1 MDINKIGKF
10 IKELRLEKN
19 ISQNQ
24 LSEETHVT
32 RQAISNWE
40 NGKAIPDS
48 DILLTLSSLFE
59 VSINEIL
66 SGERN
71 ISESNLQDITLQ
83 LIDEN
88 NDKRRKIKKILLIST
103 ISIVSLFLIFLGFY
117 FINNYNSI
125 KVYSVR
131 GQSKNYKTYNGI
143 FVVTKNKIYLRLGKI
158 QNYGKKNIDELN
170 KIQLFYLNKQKD
182 KVVLLEND
190 KTDILLDEDFGYKEY
205 FYSNN
210 LNTISNN
217 MYLEITYNEK
227 EKEIIKLN
235 FKEKFKNNF
244 LFKKF
249 EKQKVLKDE
258 IKPESILKKDAE
270 MQELLSREKIKVDE
284 QMKIRKLLDSKKDE
298 EIEKEPVEKIVYIS
312 NYPQEE
318 IPKEEEKEIKE
329 EMESK
334 EEVSISLENTIQEPD
349 NNNEEEQEQEET
361 ISLDNFIQK
370 IKEKGTFMFG
380 GYSYESIKE
389 DKLYS
394 THYDGYIITIDI
406 VQGNSLESIQIYA
419 DKQDYNYQKFENNSE
434 KKVESG
440 SVYDSEL
447 INKIIKDIYN
457 L

>member
-10 IKELRLEKN
+10 IKELRIEKN

-24 LSEETHVT
+24 LSEEIHVT

-48 DILLTLSSLFE
+48 DILLTLSSLFK

-71 ISESNLQDITLQ
+71 TSESNLQDITLQ

-88 NDKRRKIKKILLIST
+88 NKKKRKIKRILLTST
-103 ISIVSLFLIFLGFY
+103 VTIVSIFLIFLGFY

-125 KVYSVR
+125 KVYSVN
-131 GQSKNYKTYNGI
+131 GKSTSFKTYNGI
-143 FVVTKNKIYLRLGKI
+143 FVTTRNKFYLRLGKI
-158 QNYGKKNIDELN
+158 RSRGQNNIDRVN
-170 KIQLFYLNKQKD
+170 KVKLFYLNKD
-182 KVVLLEND
+182 NRKVVILEND

-210 LNTISNN
+210 LSTILNN

-270 MQELLSREKIKVDE
+270 MQELLSREKNKVDE
-284 QMKIRKLLDSKKDE
+284 LMKTRKLLDSKQDE
-298 EIEKEPVEKIVYIS
+298 EVEKEPIEKIVYIN
-312 NYPQEE
+312 NYQQENE
-318 IPKEEEKEIKE
+318 PPEEEKETKE
-329 EMESK
+329 EIK
-334 EEVSISLENTIQEPD
+334 TSLENTLQEPD
-349 NNNEEEQEQEET
+349 DNSDEDQTQEEP

-370 IKEKGTFMFG
+370 IKENGTFEFG
-380 GYSYESIKE
+380 MYKYEFFIEDKQYIIYCNNDNMMIEIYYGDIIEVVQIYLNVNKYEYKKLDNYEEVEVHNGDIEESTFINNLIKE
-389 DKLYS
+389 
-394 THYDGYIITIDI
+394 
-406 VQGNSLESIQIYA
+406 
-419 DKQDYNYQKFENNSE
+419 
-434 KKVESG
+434 
-440 SVYDSEL
+440 VYE
-447 INKIIKDIYN
+447 YM
-457 L
+457 

>member
-10 IKELRLEKN
+10 IKELRIEKN

-24 LSEETHVT
+24 LSEEIHVT

-48 DILLTLSSLFE
+48 DILLTLSSLFK

-71 ISESNLQDITLQ
+71 TSESNLQDITLQ

-88 NDKRRKIKKILLIST
+88 NKKKRKIKRILLTST
-103 ISIVSLFLIFLGFY
+103 VTIVSIFLIFLGFY

-125 KVYSVR
+125 KVYSVN
-131 GQSKNYKTYNGI
+131 GKSTSFKTYNGI
-143 FVVTKNKIYLRLGKI
+143 FVTTRNKFYLRLGKI
-158 QNYGKKNIDELN
+158 RSRGQNNIDRVN
-170 KIQLFYLNKQKD
+170 KVKLFYLNKD
-182 KVVLLEND
+182 NRKVVILEND

-210 LNTISNN
+210 LNTILNN

-270 MQELLSREKIKVDE
+270 MQELLSHEKIKVDE
-284 QMKIRKLLDSKKDE
+284 LMKTRKLLDSKQDE
-298 EIEKEPVEKIVYIS
+298 EVEKEPIEKIIYIN
-312 NYPQEE
+312 NYQQEYELPEEVDETKEE
-318 IPKEEEKEIKE
+318 IKIP
-329 EMESK
+329 
-334 EEVSISLENTIQEPD
+334 LENNLQEPD
-349 NNNEEEQEQEET
+349 DNSDEDQTQEEP

-370 IKEKGTFMFG
+370 IKENGTFEFG
-380 GYSYESIKE
+380 MYKYEFFIEDKQYIIYCNNDNMMIEIYYGDIIEVVQIYLNVNKYEYKKLDNYEEVEVHNGDIEESTFINNLIKE
-389 DKLYS
+389 
-394 THYDGYIITIDI
+394 
-406 VQGNSLESIQIYA
+406 
-419 DKQDYNYQKFENNSE
+419 
-434 KKVESG
+434 
-440 SVYDSEL
+440 VYE
-447 INKIIKDIYN
+447 YM
-457 L
+457 

>member
-1 MDINKIGKF
+1 MDINKIGRF

-24 LSEETHVT
+24 LSEEIHVT

-48 DILLTLSSLFE
+48 DILLTLSSLFK

-88 NDKRRKIKKILLIST
+88 NDKRRKIKRILLTST
-103 ISIVSLFLIFLGFY
+103 ISIISLFLIFLGFY

-125 KVYSVR
+125 KVYSVN
-131 GQSKNYKTYNGI
+131 GKSTSFKTYNGI
-143 FVVTKNKIYLRLGKI
+143 FVTTRNKFYLRLGKI
-158 QNYGKKNIDELN
+158 RSRGQNNIDRVN
-170 KIQLFYLNKQKD
+170 KVKLFYLNKD
-182 KVVLLEND
+182 NRKVVILEND

-210 LNTISNN
+210 LNTILNN

-235 FKEKFKNNF
+235 FKEKFKNNY

-270 MQELLSREKIKVDE
+270 MQELLSREKLKVDE
-284 QMKIRKLLDSKKDE
+284 LMKTRKLLDSKQDE
-298 EIEKEPVEKIVYIS
+298 EVEKEPVEKVIYIN
-312 NYPQEE
+312 NYQQEEE
-318 IPKEEEKEIKE
+318 IPKEEEEEPKEEIKT
-329 EMESK
+329 
-334 EEVSISLENTIQEPD
+334 SLVKTIQEPD
-349 NNNEEEQEQEET
+349 NNSDEEQTQEEP
-361 ISLDNFIQK
+361 ISLDNFIQET
-370 IKEKGTFMFG
+370 KENGTFEFG
-380 GYSYESIKE
+380 MYKYELFID
-389 DKLYS
+389 DKQ
-394 THYDGYIITIDI
+394 YIIYCNDD
-406 VQGNSLESIQIYA
+406 SIMIEIYY
-419 DKQDYNYQKFENNSE
+419 DNVIECIQLYNNANIYEYQKFTDFIEEETYNGSIE
-434 KKVESG
+434 ESIFIE
-440 SVYDSEL
+440 SLLKE
-447 INKIIKDIYN
+447 IYEYI
-457 L
+457 

>member
-10 IKELRLEKN
+10 IKELRIEKN

-24 LSEETHVT
+24 LSEEIHVT

-48 DILLTLSSLFE
+48 DILLTLSSLFK

-71 ISESNLQDITLQ
+71 TSESNLQDITLQ

-88 NDKRRKIKKILLIST
+88 NKKKRKIKRILLTST
-103 ISIVSLFLIFLGFY
+103 VTIVSIFLIFLGFY

-125 KVYSVR
+125 KVYSVN
-131 GQSKNYKTYNGI
+131 GKSTSFKTYNGI
-143 FVVTKNKIYLRLGKI
+143 FVTTRNKFYLRLGKI
-158 QNYGKKNIDELN
+158 RSRGQNNIDRVN
-170 KIQLFYLNKQKD
+170 KVKLFYLNKD
-182 KVVLLEND
+182 NRKVVILEND

-210 LNTISNN
+210 LSTILNN

-270 MQELLSREKIKVDE
+270 MQELLSREKNKVDE
-284 QMKIRKLLDSKKDE
+284 LMKTRKLLDSKQDE
-298 EIEKEPVEKIVYIS
+298 EVEKEPIEKIVYIN
-312 NYPQEE
+312 NYQQENE
-318 IPKEEEKEIKE
+318 PPEEEKETKE
-329 EMESK
+329 EIK
-334 EEVSISLENTIQEPD
+334 TSLENTLQEPD
-349 NNNEEEQEQEET
+349 DNSDEDQTQEEP

-370 IKEKGTFMFG
+370 IKENGTFEFG
-380 GYSYESIKE
+380 MYKYEFFIEDKQYIIYCNDKNIMMEIVNNSILESVQIYTDVNKYEYIKLDNNEEVEAHNGDIEESTFINNLIKE
-389 DKLYS
+389 
-394 THYDGYIITIDI
+394 
-406 VQGNSLESIQIYA
+406 
-419 DKQDYNYQKFENNSE
+419 
-434 KKVESG
+434 
-440 SVYDSEL
+440 VYE
-447 INKIIKDIYN
+447 YM
-457 L
+457 

>member
-1 MDINKIGKF
+1 MDINKIGRF

-24 LSEETHVT
+24 LSEEIHVT

-48 DILLTLSSLFE
+48 DILLTLSSLFK

-88 NDKRRKIKKILLIST
+88 NDKRRKIKRILLTST
-103 ISIVSLFLIFLGFY
+103 ISIISLFLIFLGFY

-143 FVVTKNKIYLRLGKI
+143 FVVTRNKVYLRLGKI
-158 QNYGKKNIDELN
+158 KKYGKKNIDELN
-170 KIQLFYLNKQKD
+170 KIQLFYLNKQKE
-182 KVVLLEND
+182 KAVLLEDDN
-190 KTDILLDEDFGYKEY
+190 TDILLDEDFGYKEY

-210 LNTISNN
+210 LNTILNN
-217 MYLEITYNEK
+217 MYLEITYNEN

-284 QMKIRKLLDSKKDE
+284 K
-298 EIEKEPVEKIVYIS
+298 
-312 NYPQEE
+312 NY
-318 IPKEEEKEIKE
+318 
-329 EMESK
+329 S
-334 EEVSISLENTIQEPD
+334 
-349 NNNEEEQEQEET
+349 
-361 ISLDNFIQK
+361 
-370 IKEKGTFMFG
+370 GTR
-380 GYSYESIKE
+380 
-389 DKLYS
+389 
-394 THYDGYIITIDI
+394 
-406 VQGNSLESIQIYA
+406 
-419 DKQDYNYQKFENNSE
+419 
-434 KKVESG
+434 
-440 SVYDSEL
+440 
-447 INKIIKDIYN
+447 
-457 L
+457 

>member
-10 IKELRLEKN
+10 IKELRIEKN

-24 LSEETHVT
+24 LSEEIHVT

-48 DILLTLSSLFE
+48 DILLTLSSLFK

-88 NDKRRKIKKILLIST
+88 NDKRRKIKRILLTST
-103 ISIVSLFLIFLGFY
+103 ISIISLFLIFLGFY

-131 GQSKNYKTYNGI
+131 GQSENYKTYNGI
-143 FVVTKNKIYLRLGKI
+143 FVVTRNKVYLRLGKI
-158 QNYGKKNIDELN
+158 KKYGKKNIDKLN
-170 KIQLFYLNKQKD
+170 KIQLFYLNKQKER
-182 KVVLLEND
+182 VILLEDNN
-190 KTDILLDEDFGYKEY
+190 TDILLDEDFGYKEY

-210 LNTISNN
+210 LNDILNN
-217 MYLEITYNEK
+217 MYLEITYNEN

-284 QMKIRKLLDSKKDE
+284 LMKTRKLLDSKQDE
-298 EIEKEPVEKIVYIS
+298 EVEKEPIEKIIYIN
-312 NYPQEE
+312 NYQQENE
-318 IPKEEEKEIKE
+318 PPEEEKETKE
-329 EMESK
+329 EIKILPEK
-334 EEVSISLENTIQEPD
+334 NIQVEND
-349 NNNEEEQEQEET
+349 NNEEEKEES

-370 IKEKGTFMFG
+370 IKENGIFEFGMYKYEFFIEDKQYIIYCNDKNIMMEIVNNSILESVQIYTDVNKYEYIKLDNNEEVEAHNGDIEESTFINNL
-380 GYSYESIKE
+380 IKE
-389 DKLYS
+389 
-394 THYDGYIITIDI
+394 
-406 VQGNSLESIQIYA
+406 
-419 DKQDYNYQKFENNSE
+419 
-434 KKVESG
+434 
-440 SVYDSEL
+440 VYE
-447 INKIIKDIYN
+447 YM
-457 L
+457 

>member
-1 MDINKIGKF
+1 MDINKIGRF

-24 LSEETHVT
+24 LSEEIHVT

-48 DILLTLSSLFE
+48 DILLTLSSLFK
-59 VSINEIL
+59 VSIDEIL

-71 ISESNLQDITLQ
+71 MNESNLQDITLQ

-88 NDKRRKIKKILLIST
+88 NKKKRKIKRILLTST
-103 ISIVSLFLIFLGFY
+103 ISIVSIFLIFLGFY

-125 KVYSVR
+125 KVYSVN
-131 GQSKNYKTYNGI
+131 GKSTSFKTYNGI
-143 FVVTKNKIYLRLGKI
+143 FVTTRNKFYLRLGKI
-158 QNYGKKNIDELN
+158 RSRGQNNIDRVN
-170 KIQLFYLNKQKD
+170 KVKLFYLNKD
-182 KVVLLEND
+182 NRKVVILEND

-210 LNTISNN
+210 LNTILNN

-227 EKEIIKLN
+227 EKEIINLN

-284 QMKIRKLLDSKKDE
+284 LMKTRKLLDSKQDE
-298 EIEKEPVEKIVYIS
+298 EVEKEPVEKVIYIN
-312 NYPQEE
+312 NYQQEEE
-318 IPKEEEKEIKE
+318 IPKEEEEEPKEEIKT
-329 EMESK
+329 
-334 EEVSISLENTIQEPD
+334 SLVKTIQEPD
-349 NNNEEEQEQEET
+349 NNSDEEQTQEEP

-370 IKEKGTFMFG
+370 IKENGTFEFG
-380 GYSYESIKE
+380 MYKYEFFIEDKQYIIYCNNDNMMIEIYYGDIIEEVQIYLNVNKYEYMKLVNHEVSESHNGDIEENNFINNLIKE
-389 DKLYS
+389 
-394 THYDGYIITIDI
+394 
-406 VQGNSLESIQIYA
+406 
-419 DKQDYNYQKFENNSE
+419 
-434 KKVESG
+434 
-440 SVYDSEL
+440 VYE
-447 INKIIKDIYN
+447 YM
-457 L
+457 

>member
-1 MDINKIGKF
+1 MDINKIGRF

-24 LSEETHVT
+24 LSEEIHVT

-48 DILLTLSSLFE
+48 DILLTLSSLFK

-88 NDKRRKIKKILLIST
+88 NDKRRKIKRILLTST
-103 ISIVSLFLIFLGFY
+103 ISIISLFLIFLGFY

-125 KVYSVR
+125 KVYSVN
-131 GQSKNYKTYNGI
+131 GKSTSFKTYNGI
-143 FVVTKNKIYLRLGKI
+143 FVTTRNKFYLRLGKI
-158 QNYGKKNIDELN
+158 RSRGQNNIDRVN
-170 KIQLFYLNKQKD
+170 KVKLFYLNKD
-182 KVVLLEND
+182 NRKVVILEND

-210 LNTISNN
+210 LNTILNN
-217 MYLEITYNEK
+217 MYLEITYNEN

-258 IKPESILKKDAE
+258 IKPESILKKDEE
-270 MQELLSREKIKVDE
+270 MQELLSREKLKVDE
-284 QMKIRKLLDSKKDE
+284 LMKTRKLLDSKQDE
-298 EIEKEPVEKIVYIS
+298 EVEKEPVEKVIYIN
-312 NYPQEE
+312 NYQQEEE
-318 IPKEEEKEIKE
+318 IPKEEEEEPKEEIKT
-329 EMESK
+329 
-334 EEVSISLENTIQEPD
+334 SLVKTIQEPD
-349 NNNEEEQEQEET
+349 NNSDEEQTQEEP
-361 ISLDNFIQK
+361 ISLDNFIQET
-370 IKEKGTFMFG
+370 KENGTFEFG
-380 GYSYESIKE
+380 MYKYELFID
-389 DKLYS
+389 DKQ
-394 THYDGYIITIDI
+394 YIIYCNDD
-406 VQGNSLESIQIYA
+406 SIMIEIYY
-419 DKQDYNYQKFENNSE
+419 DNVIECIQLYNNANIYEYQKFTDFIEEETYNGSIE
-434 KKVESG
+434 ESIFIE
-440 SVYDSEL
+440 SLLKE
-447 INKIIKDIYN
+447 IYEYI
-457 L
+457 

>member
-1 MDINKIGKF
+1 MDINKIGKL
-10 IKELRLEKN
+10 IKELRIEKN

-24 LSEETHVT
+24 LSEEIHVT

-48 DILLTLSSLFE
+48 DILLTLSSLFK

-71 ISESNLQDITLQ
+71 TSESNLQDITLQ

-88 NDKRRKIKKILLIST
+88 NDKRRKIKRILLTST

-131 GQSKNYKTYNGI
+131 GQSENYKTYNGI
-143 FVVTKNKIYLRLGKI
+143 FVVTRNKVYLRLGKI
-158 QNYGKKNIDELN
+158 KKYGKKNIDKLN
-170 KIQLFYLNKQKD
+170 KIQLFYLNKQKER
-182 KVVLLEND
+182 VILLEDNN
-190 KTDILLDEDFGYKEY
+190 TDILLDEDFGYKEY

-210 LNTISNN
+210 LNDILNN
-217 MYLEITYNEK
+217 MYLEITYNEN

-284 QMKIRKLLDSKKDE
+284 LMKTRKLLDSKQDE
-298 EIEKEPVEKIVYIS
+298 EVEKEPIEKIIYIN
-312 NYPQEE
+312 NYQQENE
-318 IPKEEEKEIKE
+318 PPEEEKETKE
-329 EMESK
+329 EIKILPEK
-334 EEVSISLENTIQEPD
+334 NIQVEND
-349 NNNEEEQEQEET
+349 NNEEEKEES

-370 IKEKGTFMFG
+370 IKENGIFEFGMYKYEFFIEDKQYIIYCNDKNIMMEIVNNSILESVQIYTDVNKYEYIKLDNNEEVEAHNGDIEESTFINNL
-380 GYSYESIKE
+380 IKE
-389 DKLYS
+389 
-394 THYDGYIITIDI
+394 
-406 VQGNSLESIQIYA
+406 
-419 DKQDYNYQKFENNSE
+419 
-434 KKVESG
+434 
-440 SVYDSEL
+440 VYE
-447 INKIIKDIYN
+447 YM
-457 L
+457 

>member
-1 MDINKIGKF
+1 MDINKIGRF

-24 LSEETHVT
+24 LSEEIHVT

-48 DILLTLSSLFE
+48 DILLTLSSLFK

-88 NDKRRKIKKILLIST
+88 NDKRRKIKRILLTST
-103 ISIVSLFLIFLGFY
+103 ISIISLFLIFLGFY

-125 KVYSVR
+125 KVYSVN
-131 GQSKNYKTYNGI
+131 GKSTSFKTYNGI
-143 FVVTKNKIYLRLGKI
+143 FVTTRNKFYLRLGKI
-158 QNYGKKNIDELN
+158 RSRGQNNIDRVN
-170 KIQLFYLNKQKD
+170 KVKLFYLNKD
-182 KVVLLEND
+182 NRKVVILEND

-210 LNTISNN
+210 LNTILNN
-217 MYLEITYNEK
+217 MYLEITYNEN

-270 MQELLSREKIKVDE
+270 MQELLSREKLKVDE
-284 QMKIRKLLDSKKDE
+284 LMKTRKLLDSKQDE
-298 EIEKEPVEKIVYIS
+298 EVEKEPVEKVIYIN
-312 NYPQEE
+312 NYQQEEE
-318 IPKEEEKEIKE
+318 IPKEEEEEPKEEIKT
-329 EMESK
+329 
-334 EEVSISLENTIQEPD
+334 SLVKTIQEPD
-349 NNNEEEQEQEET
+349 NNSDEEQTQEEP
-361 ISLDNFIQK
+361 ISLDNFIQET
-370 IKEKGTFMFG
+370 KENGTFEFG
-380 GYSYESIKE
+380 MYKYELFID
-389 DKLYS
+389 DKQ
-394 THYDGYIITIDI
+394 YIIYCNDD
-406 VQGNSLESIQIYA
+406 SIMIEIYY
-419 DKQDYNYQKFENNSE
+419 DNVIECIQLYNNANIYEYQKFTDFIEEETYNGSIE
-434 KKVESG
+434 ESIFIE
-440 SVYDSEL
+440 SLLKE
-447 INKIIKDIYN
+447 IYEYI
-457 L
+457 

>member
-1 MDINKIGKF
+1 MDINKIGRF

-24 LSEETHVT
+24 LSEEIHVT

-48 DILLTLSSLFE
+48 DILLTLSSLFK

-71 ISESNLQDITLQ
+71 TSESNLQDITLQ

-88 NDKRRKIKKILLIST
+88 NDKRRKIKRILLTST

-125 KVYSVR
+125 KVYSVN
-131 GQSKNYKTYNGI
+131 GKSTSFKTYNGI
-143 FVVTKNKIYLRLGKI
+143 FVTTRNKFYLRLGKI
-158 QNYGKKNIDELN
+158 RSRGQNNIDRVN
-170 KIQLFYLNKQKD
+170 KVKLFYLNKD
-182 KVVLLEND
+182 NRKVVILEND

-210 LNTISNN
+210 LNTILNN

-227 EKEIIKLN
+227 EKEIINLN

-284 QMKIRKLLDSKKDE
+284 LMKTRKLLDSKQD
-298 EIEKEPVEKIVYIS
+298 
-312 NYPQEE
+312 EE
-318 IPKEEEKEIKE
+318 IPKEEEEEPKEEIKT
-329 EMESK
+329 
-334 EEVSISLENTIQEPD
+334 SLVKTIQEPD
-349 NNNEEEQEQEET
+349 NNSDEEQTQEEP

-370 IKEKGTFMFG
+370 IKENGTFEFG
-380 GYSYESIKE
+380 MYKYELFID
-389 DKLYS
+389 DKQ
-394 THYDGYIITIDI
+394 YIIYCNDD
-406 VQGNSLESIQIYA
+406 SIMIEIYY
-419 DKQDYNYQKFENNSE
+419 DNVIECIQLYNNANIYEYQKFTDFIEEETYNGSIE
-434 KKVESG
+434 ESIFIE
-440 SVYDSEL
+440 SLLKE
-447 INKIIKDIYN
+447 IYEYI
-457 L
+457 

>member
-1 MDINKIGKF
+1 MDINKIGRF

-24 LSEETHVT
+24 LSEEIHVT

-48 DILLTLSSLFE
+48 DILLTLSSLFK

-71 ISESNLQDITLQ
+71 TSESNLQDITLQ

-88 NDKRRKIKKILLIST
+88 NDKRRKIKRILLTST
-103 ISIVSLFLIFLGFY
+103 ISIISLFLIFLGFY

-125 KVYSVR
+125 KVYSVN
-131 GQSKNYKTYNGI
+131 GKSTSFKTYNGI
-143 FVVTKNKIYLRLGKI
+143 FVTTRNKFYLRLGKI
-158 QNYGKKNIDELN
+158 RSRGQNNIDRVN
-170 KIQLFYLNKQKD
+170 KVKLFYLNKD
-182 KVVLLEND
+182 NRKVVILEND

-210 LNTISNN
+210 LNTILNN

-270 MQELLSREKIKVDE
+270 MQELLSREKLKVDE
-284 QMKIRKLLDSKKDE
+284 LMKTRKLLDSKKDE

-312 NYPQEE
+312 NYPQEYE
-318 IPKEEEKEIKE
+318 PPEEEKEIKE
-329 EMESK
+329 EMEPK
-334 EEVSISLENTIQEPD
+334 EEVKISLENTIQEPD
-349 NNNEEEQEQEET
+349 NNNEEEQEET
-361 ISLDNFIQK
+361 ISLENLIQK

-380 GYSYESIKE
+380 GYSYELIKE

-394 THYDGYIITIDI
+394 ICYDGYIITIDI
-406 VQGNSLESIQIYA
+406 VQGNSFESIQIYA

-434 KKVESG
+434 IKVENG
-440 SVYDSEL
+440 TVCDSEL
-447 INKIIKDIYN
+447 INKIINDIYN

>member
-1 MDINKIGKF
+1 MDINKIGRF

-24 LSEETHVT
+24 LSEEIHVT

-48 DILLTLSSLFE
+48 DILLTLSSLFK

-88 NDKRRKIKKILLIST
+88 NDKRRKIKRILLTST
-103 ISIVSLFLIFLGFY
+103 ISIISLFLIFLGFY

-125 KVYSVR
+125 KVYSVN
-131 GQSKNYKTYNGI
+131 GKSTSFKTYNGI
-143 FVVTKNKIYLRLGKI
+143 FVTTRNKFYLRLGKI
-158 QNYGKKNIDELN
+158 RSRGQNNIDRVN
-170 KIQLFYLNKQKD
+170 KVKLFYLNKD
-182 KVVLLEND
+182 NRKVVILEND

-210 LNTISNN
+210 LNTILNN

-270 MQELLSREKIKVDE
+270 MQELLSREKLKVDE
-284 QMKIRKLLDSKKDE
+284 LMKTRKLLDSKQDE
-298 EIEKEPVEKIVYIS
+298 EVEM
-312 NYPQEE
+312 E
-318 IPKEEEKEIKE
+318 PKEEVK
-329 EMESK
+329 
-334 EEVSISLENTIQEPD
+334 ISLENTIQEPD
-349 NNNEEEQEQEET
+349 NNNEEEQEET
-361 ISLDNFIQK
+361 ISLENLIQK

-380 GYSYESIKE
+380 GYSYELIKE

-394 THYDGYIITIDI
+394 ICYDGYIITIDI
-406 VQGNSLESIQIYA
+406 VQGNSFESIQIYA

-434 KKVESG
+434 IKVENG
-440 SVYDSEL
+440 TVCDSEL
-447 INKIIKDIYN
+447 INKIINDIYN

>member
-1 MDINKIGKF
+1 MDINKIGKL
-10 IKELRLEKN
+10 IKELRIEKN

-24 LSEETHVT
+24 LSEEIHVT

-48 DILLTLSSLFE
+48 DILLTLSSLFK

-71 ISESNLQDITLQ
+71 TSESNLQDITLQ

-88 NDKRRKIKKILLIST
+88 NDKRRKIKRILLTST

-125 KVYSVR
+125 KVYSVN
-131 GQSKNYKTYNGI
+131 GKSTSFKTYNGI
-143 FVVTKNKIYLRLGKI
+143 FVTTRNKFYLRLGKI
-158 QNYGKKNIDELN
+158 RSRGQNNIDRVN
-170 KIQLFYLNKQKD
+170 KVKLFYLNKD
-182 KVVLLEND
+182 NRKVVILEND

-210 LNTISNN
+210 LNTILNN
-217 MYLEITYNEK
+217 MYLEITYNEN

-270 MQELLSREKIKVDE
+270 MQELLSREKLKVDE
-284 QMKIRKLLDSKKDE
+284 LMKTRKLLDSKQDE
-298 EIEKEPVEKIVYIS
+298 EVEKEPVEKVIYIN
-312 NYPQEE
+312 NYQQEEE
-318 IPKEEEKEIKE
+318 IPKEEEEEPKEEIKT
-329 EMESK
+329 
-334 EEVSISLENTIQEPD
+334 SLVKTIQEPD
-349 NNNEEEQEQEET
+349 NNSDEEQTQEEP
-361 ISLDNFIQK
+361 ISLDNFIQET
-370 IKEKGTFMFG
+370 KENGTFEFG
-380 GYSYESIKE
+380 MYKYELFID
-389 DKLYS
+389 DKQ
-394 THYDGYIITIDI
+394 YIIYCNDD
-406 VQGNSLESIQIYA
+406 SIMIEIYY
-419 DKQDYNYQKFENNSE
+419 DNVIECIQLYNNANIYEYQKFTDFIEEETYNGSIE
-434 KKVESG
+434 ESIFIE
-440 SVYDSEL
+440 SLLKE
-447 INKIIKDIYN
+447 IYEYI
-457 L
+457 

>member
-1 MDINKIGKF
+1 MDINKIGRF

-24 LSEETHVT
+24 LSEEIHVT

-48 DILLTLSSLFE
+48 DILLTLSSLFK

-88 NDKRRKIKKILLIST
+88 NDKRRKIKRILLTST
-103 ISIVSLFLIFLGFY
+103 ISIISLFLIFLGFY

-125 KVYSVR
+125 KVYSVN
-131 GQSKNYKTYNGI
+131 GKSTSFKTYNGI
-143 FVVTKNKIYLRLGKI
+143 FVTTRNKFYLRLGKI
-158 QNYGKKNIDELN
+158 RSRGQNNIDRVN
-170 KIQLFYLNKQKD
+170 KVKLFYLNKD
-182 KVVLLEND
+182 NRKVVILEND

-210 LNTISNN
+210 LNDILNN
-217 MYLEITYNEK
+217 MYLEITYNEN

-284 QMKIRKLLDSKKDE
+284 LMKTRKLLDSKQDE
-298 EIEKEPVEKIVYIS
+298 EVEKEPIEKIVYIN
-312 NYPQEE
+312 NYQQENE
-318 IPKEEEKEIKE
+318 PPEEEKETKE
-329 EMESK
+329 EIKILPEK
-334 EEVSISLENTIQEPD
+334 NIQVEND
-349 NNNEEEQEQEET
+349 NNEEEKEES

-370 IKEKGTFMFG
+370 IKENEIFEFGMYKYEFFIEDKQYIIYCNDKNIMMEIVNNSILESVQIYTDVNKYEYIKLDNNEEVEAHNGDIEESTFINNL
-380 GYSYESIKE
+380 IKE
-389 DKLYS
+389 
-394 THYDGYIITIDI
+394 
-406 VQGNSLESIQIYA
+406 
-419 DKQDYNYQKFENNSE
+419 
-434 KKVESG
+434 
-440 SVYDSEL
+440 VYE
-447 INKIIKDIYN
+447 YM
-457 L
+457 

>member
-1 MDINKIGKF
+1 MDINKIGKL
-10 IKELRLEKN
+10 IKELRIEKN

-24 LSEETHVT
+24 LSEEIHVT

-48 DILLTLSSLFE
+48 DILLTLSSLFK

-88 NDKRRKIKKILLIST
+88 NDKRRKIKRILLTST
-103 ISIVSLFLIFLGFY
+103 ISIISLFLIFLGFY

-125 KVYSVR
+125 KVYSVN
-131 GQSKNYKTYNGI
+131 GKSTSFKTYNGI
-143 FVVTKNKIYLRLGKI
+143 FVTTRNKFYLRLGKI
-158 QNYGKKNIDELN
+158 RSRGQNNIDRVN
-170 KIQLFYLNKQKD
+170 KVKLFYLNKD
-182 KVVLLEND
+182 NRKVVILEND

-210 LNTISNN
+210 LNTILNN

-270 MQELLSREKIKVDE
+270 MQELLSREKLKVDE
-284 QMKIRKLLDSKKDE
+284 LMKTRKLLDSKQDE
-298 EIEKEPVEKIVYIS
+298 EVEKEPVEKVIYIN
-312 NYPQEE
+312 NYQQEEE
-318 IPKEEEKEIKE
+318 IPKEEEEEPKEEIKT
-329 EMESK
+329 
-334 EEVSISLENTIQEPD
+334 SLVKTIQEPD
-349 NNNEEEQEQEET
+349 NNSDEEQTQEEP
-361 ISLDNFIQK
+361 ISLDNFIQET
-370 IKEKGTFMFG
+370 KENGTFEFG
-380 GYSYESIKE
+380 MYKY
-389 DKLYS
+389 
-394 THYDGYIITIDI
+394 
-406 VQGNSLESIQIYA
+406 
-419 DKQDYNYQKFENNSE
+419 
-434 KKVESG
+434 
-440 SVYDSEL
+440 
-447 INKIIKDIYN
+447 
-457 L
+457 

>member
-1 MDINKIGKF
+1 MDINKIGRF

-24 LSEETHVT
+24 LSEEIHVT

-48 DILLTLSSLFE
+48 DILLTLSSLFK

-71 ISESNLQDITLQ
+71 TSESNLQDITLQ

-88 NDKRRKIKKILLIST
+88 NDKRRKIKRILLTST

-131 GQSKNYKTYNGI
+131 GQSENYKTYNGI
-143 FVVTKNKIYLRLGKI
+143 FVVTRNKVYLRLGKI
-158 QNYGKKNIDELN
+158 KKYGKKNIDKLN
-170 KIQLFYLNKQKD
+170 KIQLFYLNKQKER
-182 KVVLLEND
+182 VILLEDNN
-190 KTDILLDEDFGYKEY
+190 TDILLDEDFGYKEY

-210 LNTISNN
+210 LNDILNN
-217 MYLEITYNEK
+217 MYLEITYNEN

-284 QMKIRKLLDSKKDE
+284 LMKTRKLLDSKQDE
-298 EIEKEPVEKIVYIS
+298 EVEKEPIEKIIYIN
-312 NYPQEE
+312 NYQQENE
-318 IPKEEEKEIKE
+318 PPEEEKETKE
-329 EMESK
+329 EIKILPEK
-334 EEVSISLENTIQEPD
+334 NIQVEND
-349 NNNEEEQEQEET
+349 NNEEEKEES

-370 IKEKGTFMFG
+370 IKENEIFEFGMYKYEFFIEDKQYIIYCNDKNIMMEIVNNSILESVQIYTDVNKYEYIKLDNNEEVEAHNGDIEESTFINNL
-380 GYSYESIKE
+380 IKE
-389 DKLYS
+389 
-394 THYDGYIITIDI
+394 
-406 VQGNSLESIQIYA
+406 
-419 DKQDYNYQKFENNSE
+419 
-434 KKVESG
+434 
-440 SVYDSEL
+440 VYE
-447 INKIIKDIYN
+447 YM
-457 L
+457 